1 MGKYDGLDLDRI
13 TAELN
18 ACVHQT
24 TPQNLSGG
32 NFITPQ
38 CGPTCGRTA
47 ALELTE
53 RVRPILDTLYP
64 EWRDDNESDPNFEF
78 AVERDACERLLSRI
92 ASDEEITSML
102 AGYDAS
108 PRLSANQLHAL
119 VWRSASAQWSTGH
132 RHEAVLAAAKAV
144 NSMLQAKLGRR
155 DASDV
160 KLVREAFS
168 ENDPET
174 GRPRLRFPEIQ
185 DEQTRESMRQG
196 AMNFGSG
203 CFQAIRNPLGHLLN
217 EEVELSEQEASERI
231 ALAGDL
237 NGHRYTQLAPSP
249 FATAKAASQAAL
261 RARRKL
267 AAALE
272 RDV

>member
-1 MGKYDGLDLDRI
+1 MGKYDGVDLDRV

-18 ACVHQT
+18 NYVRET
-24 TPQNLSGG
+24 TPRNLSSG

-38 CGPTCGRTA
+38 SGAACGRTT

-64 EWRDDNESDPNFEF
+64 DWREDNEADPNFEF
-78 AVERDACERLLSRI
+78 GAERDACERLLSRI

-102 AGYDAS
+102 SGYDAS
-108 PRLSANQLHAL
+108 PRLSANQLHDL

-144 NSMLQAKLGRR
+144 NSQLQTKLGRR
-155 DASDV
+155 DVSDV
-160 KLVREAFS
+160 RLIREAFS
-168 ENDPET
+168 DKDPEP
-174 GRPRLRFPEIQ
+174 GRPRLQFPEIE

-203 CFQAIRNPLGHLLN
+203 CFQGIRNPLGHLLN
-217 EEVELSEQEASERI
+217 EEVELSEQEALER
-231 ALAGDL
+231 L
-237 NGHRYTQLAPSP
+237 
-249 FATAKAASQAAL
+249 AAL
-261 RARRKL
+261 SLLARWIDQATL
-267 AAALE
+267 VEAGSP
-272 RDV
+272 